1 MERNTM
7 IGVGAGVAAVLGV
20 AWWLRS
26 RSSAPAVAVAPAA
39 AAPTPSVPV
48 GYPNPAAKQQPTLA
62 TWKPGDPRPHPST
75 VLRKPSLDPS
85 CIPNLPS
92 GIPGLPSSIPAG
104 EIGPGITSGT
114 GRIGPGELAATQR
127 RLQQTLERRPWY
139 RGIERRVSSTG
150 APVLAVHVTRGYER
164 CVPNYFGGVQLHAV
178 GI

>member
-26 RSSAPAVAVAPAA
+26 RPSAPAA
-39 AAPTPSVPV
+39 AVATAPAAAPSVPV
-48 GYPNPAAKQQPTLA
+48 GYPNPAAKQPPTPA
-62 TWKPGDPRPHPST
+62 TWKPGDPLPNIPAGWGAPGPLPTS
-75 VLRKPSLDPS
+75 
-85 CIPNLPS
+85 IPNL
-92 GIPGLPSSIPAG
+92 PGLPSSIPAG

-139 RGIERRVSSTG
+139 RGIERGVTSTG

-164 CVPNYFGGVQLHAV
+164 CVPNSFGGVRLCAV